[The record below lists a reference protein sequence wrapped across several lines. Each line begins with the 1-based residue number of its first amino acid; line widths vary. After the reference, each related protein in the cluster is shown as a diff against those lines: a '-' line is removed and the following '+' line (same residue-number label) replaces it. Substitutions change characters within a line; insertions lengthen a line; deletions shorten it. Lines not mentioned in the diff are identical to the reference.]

1 MSNAFPAAPR
11 SLSSSD
17 GRAYGVVASRFNQSF
32 VQSLVDHTHAEL
44 AELEP
49 GAPVSLVWTPGSF
62 EIPLFVQEMA
72 RLKHFQ
78 AIIALGVILEGETA
92 HARLIADSVT
102 RALLE
107 ISLEHRIPVVHE
119 VLLVRDKIQA
129 EERCMH
135 ATNNRGTEAAR
146 AAVMAARELAA
157 IA

>member
-1 MSNAFPAAPR
+1 
-11 SLSSSD
+11 
-17 GRAYGVVASRFNQSF
+17 
-32 VQSLVDHTHAEL
+32 
-44 AELEP
+44 
-49 GAPVSLVWTPGSF
+49 
-62 EIPLFVQEMA
+62 MA

-146 AAVMAARELAA
+146 AAIMAARELAA